1 MVYLLG
7 QSPEFQCEYG
17 YYFTPPTSLGNSSLV
32 CEANSS
38 WSGVIPECSLIICN
52 TSLTDEAYVTLQ
64 NESLSVVGKIT
75 VANICLKT
83 RLLQKLLSIE

>member
-7 QSPEFQCEYG
+7 QSPELQCEYG
-17 YYFTPPTSLGNSSLV
+17 YSFIPLTSLGNSSLV

-52 TSLTDEAYVTLQ
+52 TTLTDEAYVTLQ
-64 NESLSVVGKIT
+64 NESLSVVGEIT
-75 VANICLKT
+75 VAM
-83 RLLQKLLSIE
+83 SV

>member
-7 QSPEFQCEYG
+7 QIPEFQCEYG

-52 TSLTDEAYVTLQ
+52 TTLTDEAYVTLQ

-75 VANICLKT
+75 VDM
-83 RLLQKLLSIE
+83 SI